1 MPDGA
6 GAHGRVVQVDPI
18 QPKLKP
24 PGTKCLKL
32 KCDVLP
38 STSGFKFNMRRYT
51 MELLVQMPIVHFKPT
66 DGKKKGGKGMYQ
78 CPLYMYP
85 VRTGR
90 ALHSFPVP
98 LNLSLLCPVPLFL
111 S

>member
-1 MPDGA
+1 
-6 GAHGRVVQVDPI
+6 
-18 QPKLKP
+18 
-24 PGTKCLKL
+24 
-32 KCDVLP
+32 
-38 STSGFKFNMRRYT
+38 

-90 ALHSFPVP
+90 ALHSSTFRLGSAVMPDQ
-98 LNLSLLCPVPLFL
+98 LCCPSTNSSPGC
-111 S
+111 SGAS